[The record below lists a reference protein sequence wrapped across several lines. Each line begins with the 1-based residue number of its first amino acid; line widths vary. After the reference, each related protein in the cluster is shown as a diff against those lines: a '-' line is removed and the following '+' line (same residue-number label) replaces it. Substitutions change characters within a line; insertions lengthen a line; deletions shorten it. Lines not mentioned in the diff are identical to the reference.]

1 MTTRCVLIARRL
13 SPHAVEERRG
23 PHDGDRHVSG
33 RVGLRVVRLAREH
46 RRRAA
51 GRSVLAFCRRRSHA
65 GAACGR
71 RHSVD
76 RGKFADRIADGVR
89 AGHLFRR
96 RVDAMQPARRTGARL
111 QPHGPAREGARHH
124 RRLPRWRRWNR
135 DSRYLY
141 LSRGGR
147 RCGVHRG
154 RTSADRAPSVP
165 YAGDRVRHGHG
176 GAGIARAFSC
186 AQTRSR
192 WSPRFGSRERP
203 FICWWKRD
211 VLKFAASAA
220 LLPEGWAHNVVF
232 TIGDGGILSA
242 IATDADIAGMECAA
256 GPVVP
261 AMPNLHSHAF
271 QRALAGRTGRSSP
284 AHDDSFWTWRQ
295 AMYGFLDRVDA
306 DALEAIAAQAYVEM
320 AKAGYASVAEFHYVH
335 HDTAGKPYG
344 DPAELAWRVVAAA
357 QTAGLG
363 LTLLP
368 VFYAHAGFGGSP
380 PTAGQKRFV
389 HTTYTFTHLFERL
402 LQGTATHGYVLGVAP
417 HSLRAVTPE
426 EMGHVVR
433 LGGPGSPVHIH
444 AAEQSEGGRRLLRV
458 EPSAPDRVAADPGE
472 CRRALVHRARDAHD
486 GKGGRP
492 GSRQAARW
500 RVWRRQPKRTLGDG
514 TFPGHAYLAAGGRF
528 GVGSDSNTIVDP
540 FAELRQLEWS
550 QRMRARRRN
559 VLGAASGGT
568 IGTSLWAGAAR
579 GGAQALA
586 QPVGVLEVGRRADLV
601 VLNPADPALAGQTA
615 DDVLDAAMFG
625 PSRAPVRDVM
635 AGGNVDRPR
644 RPSCRRSGSLRS
656 LSLRRLRAS
665 TRRNDAGGIR
675 PAAGWRTSGHDA
687 RRWRS
692 LWRGPGWRDRHR
704 RRPDCLGRAAPPM
717 SHATWRR
724 VARTTAAAAG

>member
-1 MTTRCVLIARRL
+1 M
-13 SPHAVEERRG
+13 
-23 PHDGDRHVSG
+23 
-33 RVGLRVVRLAREH
+33 
-46 RRRAA
+46 
-51 GRSVLAFCRRRSHA
+51 
-65 GAACGR
+65 
-71 RHSVD
+71 
-76 RGKFADRIADGVR
+76 
-89 AGHLFRR
+89 
-96 RVDAMQPARRTGARL
+96 
-111 QPHGPAREGARHH
+111 
-124 RRLPRWRRWNR
+124 
-135 DSRYLY
+135 
-141 LSRGGR
+141 
-147 RCGVHRG
+147 
-154 RTSADRAPSVP
+154 
-165 YAGDRVRHGHG
+165 
-176 GAGIARAFSC
+176 
-186 AQTRSR
+186 
-192 WSPRFGSRERP
+192 
-203 FICWWKRD
+203 
-211 VLKFAASAA
+211 LKFAANAA

-232 TIGDGGILSA
+232 TIGDGGIVSA
-242 IATDADIAGMECAA
+242 IATDADIAGMERAA

-295 AMYGFLDRVDA
+295 AMYAFLDRVDA

-335 HDTAGKPYG
+335 HDAAGKPYG

-402 LQGTATHGYVLGVAP
+402 LQGAATHGYVLGVAP

-444 AAEQSEGGRRLLRV
+444 AAEQSREVDDCFAWSRLRPV
-458 EPSAPDRVAADPGE
+458 EW
-472 CRRALVHRARDAHD
+472 LLT
-486 GKGGRP
+486 
-492 GSRQAARW
+492 QASVDARW
-500 RVWRRQPKRTLGDG
+500 CIVHATHMTEKEVTGLAASGAVAGLAPTTEADLGDG

-559 VLGAASGGT
+559 VLGTASGEA

-586 QPVGVLEVGRRADLV
+586 QPVGAFEVGRRADLV

-615 DDVLDAAMFG
+615 DDVLDAAIFG
-625 PSRAPVRDVM
+625 PCRAPVRDVM
-635 AGGNVDRPR
+635 AGGKWIVRDGRHV
-644 RPSCRRSGSLRS
+644 
-656 LSLRRLRAS
+656 AEVEVF
-665 TRRNDAGGIR
+665 
-675 PAAGWRTSGHDA
+675 A
-687 RRWRS
+687 RY
-692 LWRGPGWRDRHR
+692 
-704 RRPDCLGRAAPPM
+704 RAAL
-717 SHATWRR
+717 
-724 VARTTAAAAG
+724 ARIDAAR